1 MSFMDKT
8 QEIAIQ
14 AKVFDFAV
22 MELVRNHRNSFQ
34 PLWSVD
40 SWAKFLIWLSVNCG
54 LNVERETFQL
64 FAESLGSSL
73 TRRMRKIFFER
84 TLENLGIYLIADPA
98 ERNVFL
104 MPVLAQTQIKFSD
117 ALQALEVVELSQL
130 VVVDDSKWE
139 MNGGILTIS
148 WKSLEI
154 HG

>member
-1 MSFMDKT
+1 MDKT